1 MNALRFM
8 KLSEKQK
15 RFFLANEAIAL
26 GYGGVQ
32 KVHEISGMSKTTI
45 IKAKKEINNAD
56 IDVTDSRIRKS
67 GGGRKKEV
75 DKNPK
80 IKEEILKV
88 VDSKTYG
95 NPEKPLYYTIN
106 SLRKIA
112 NELAKKE
119 IIVSRNI
126 VGTILEEEGYTLQQ
140 NQKNLQVGS
149 PHPDRNEQFE
159 FINTTATEFLRL
171 NEPVISIDCKKKELV
186 GNFKN
191 DGKTYNK
198 KATPIQVLD
207 HDFIIDDLGRVAP
220 YGVYDIN
227 QNEGFVNLG
236 ISSETAEFAVE
247 SISRWWLTVGKKTYP
262 NAGKIYITGDGGGSN
277 GYRNRLFK
285 LELQEFANQSGL
297 TVHMSHFPRGT
308 SKWNK
313 IEHKLFCYISSNWK
327 GIPLINVETIINLIG
342 STTTTNGLKVICVK
356 DDNKYEIG
364 KKVSD
369 EDFAKINIKGNDKF
383 PQWNY
388 VISPKE

>member
-236 ISSETAEFAVE
+236 ISSETAEFAV
-247 SISRWWLTVGKKTYP
+247 
-262 NAGKIYITGDGGGSN
+262 
-277 GYRNRLFK
+277 
-285 LELQEFANQSGL
+285 
-297 TVHMSHFPRGT
+297 
-308 SKWNK
+308 
-313 IEHKLFCYISSNWK
+313 
-327 GIPLINVETIINLIG
+327 
-342 STTTTNGLKVICVK
+342 
-356 DDNKYEIG
+356 
-364 KKVSD
+364 
-369 EDFAKINIKGNDKF
+369 
-383 PQWNY
+383 
-388 VISPKE
+388 